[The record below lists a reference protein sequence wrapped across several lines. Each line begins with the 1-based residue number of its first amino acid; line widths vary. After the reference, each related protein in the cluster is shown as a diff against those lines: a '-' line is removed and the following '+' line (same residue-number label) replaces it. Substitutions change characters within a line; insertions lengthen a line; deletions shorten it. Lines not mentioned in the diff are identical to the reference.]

1 MAVVLTSLTAEFNR
15 TVFVKPPDMQRL
27 FTAIPRSIVTFHIL
41 NGVVDAK
48 PVNDQ
53 QELIIG
59 LSLDSAFAYR
69 WIDLAFHLSQDVA
82 HDWNA
87 RGYLEITNGIRN
99 LEVGMTQNHVI
110 VMDDIVVVPGASE
123 RLTARTG
130 VDPVVR
136 YIIQVPPNSP
146 LGAAPIITMKASNET
161 AAVGAAGTCN
171 FYASFYEYDIEQVEM
186 YPVHIASLV
195 LSRGG

>member
-15 TVFVKPPDMQRL
+15 TVFIKPPDMQRL
-27 FTAIPRSIVTFHIL
+27 FTAIPRAIVTFHIL

-59 LSLDSAFAYR
+59 LTLDSSFAYR

-82 HDWNA
+82 HDWNN
-87 RGYLEITNGIRN
+87 RGYLEITNAIRN
-99 LEVGMTQNHVI
+99 LEAGMTQNHVI
-110 VMDDIVVVPGASE
+110 VFDDIVVVPGATE

-130 VDPVVR
+130 VDPIVR
-136 YIIQVPPNSP
+136 YILQVPPGSAA
-146 LGAAPIITMKASNET
+146 GAAPIITMKASNET
-161 AAVGAAGTCN
+161 AAVGAAGTLN

-186 YPVHIASLV
+186 YPPHYAALT
-195 LSRGG
+195 LHR